1 MDEKK
6 SKNGTEDLLR
16 KRDAII
22 AEINGLIAKLEHE
35 RKARFDALVD
45 GSNLSE
51 YYKLLSHIVRWGKIA
66 AALRCGKKPPE
77 PMAVTITEEEMDLYD
92 RAVSII
98 KSIQKSKAG
107 D

>member
-6 SKNGTEDLLR
+6 SRNETENLLR
-16 KRDAII
+16 KRDSII
-22 AEINGLIAKLEHE
+22 AEINGLIVKLEHE
-35 RKARFDALVD
+35 RKALFDALDD

-51 YYKLLSHIVRWGKIA
+51 YYKLLSHMVRWGKIA
-66 AALRCGKKPPE
+66 AAVRCGKKPPE
-77 PMAVTITEEEMDLYD
+77 PMAVTITNEEMDLYD

-98 KSIQKSKAG
+98 KSIQKNKTG